1 MEITLNPEIQARIE
15 EKLRNGE
22 FSSAD
27 ALVEQALTLFL
38 ESDGD
43 QMDAAEFSAT
53 RSAVEQGLGE
63 AAKGEGIPLE
73 EFDQMIAC
81 EAWHIALG

>member
-38 ESDGD
+38 EPDE
-43 QMDAAEFSAT
+43 MDDAEFLAT
-53 RSAVEQGLGE
+53 RSAVEQGLDE
-63 AAKGEGIPLE
+63 AEKGEGIPLE
-73 EFDQMIAC
+73 EFDQMMRARHGIS
-81 EAWHIALG
+81 G

>member
-1 MEITLNPEIQARIE
+1 MEISLNAEIQARIE

-38 ESDGD
+38 ESEEDE
-43 QMDAAEFSAT
+43 MDAAEFSAT

-63 AAKGEGIPLE
+63 AKRGEGIPLE
-73 EFDQMIAC
+73 QFDQMMRARHGISR
-81 EAWHIALG
+81 

>member
-1 MEITLNPEIQARIE
+1 MEITLNPNLQARIE

-38 ESDGD
+38 ESEGD
-43 QMDAAEFSAT
+43 EMDTAEFLAA
-53 RSAVEQGLGE
+53 RSAVEQGLSE
-63 AAKGEGIPLE
+63 AEKGEGVSLE
-73 EFDQMIAC
+73 QFDQMMRARHGISR
-81 EAWHIALG
+81 

>member
-22 FSSAD
+22 FSSAN

-38 ESDGD
+38 ESNE
-43 QMDAAEFSAT
+43 MDDAEFQAT
-53 RSAVEQGLGE
+53 RSAVEQGLDE
-63 AAKGEGIPLE
+63 AKKGEDISLE
-73 EFDQMIAC
+73 EFDQMMRARHGISR
-81 EAWHIALG
+81 

>member
-1 MEITLNPEIQARIE
+1 MEVSLNPKLQARID

-38 ESDGD
+38 ESEGD
-43 QMDAAEFSAT
+43 EMDAAEFLAT
-53 RSAVEQGLGE
+53 RFAVEEGLDE
-63 AAKGEGIPLE
+63 AARGAGMPLE
-73 EFDQMIAC
+73 QFDQMMRARHGISR
-81 EAWHIALG
+81 